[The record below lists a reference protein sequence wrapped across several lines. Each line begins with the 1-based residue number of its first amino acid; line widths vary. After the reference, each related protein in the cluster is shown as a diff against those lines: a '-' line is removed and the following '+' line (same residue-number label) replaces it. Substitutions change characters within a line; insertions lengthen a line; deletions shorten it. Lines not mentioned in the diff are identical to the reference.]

1 MTMTDKKKIYLDFE
15 RPIAEL
21 DEKIE
26 DLKSRV
32 ETEKLDLTAE
42 LSTLEKRLQK
52 LEREVYS
59 DMSRWQIYQVAG
71 HPQRPHTLDFIRL
84 MLTDFT
90 ELRGDRTFKDDPALV
105 SGFARLE
112 GQPLLVLGTQKG
124 RNTKENIHR
133 NFGMA
138 HPEGYRKAL
147 RVMKLAAKFKR
158 PVVCL
163 IDTPGAY
170 PGIGSEERSVSEAIA
185 RNLFEISRLPVPII
199 VVIIGE
205 GASGGALGIG
215 VGDRIL
221 MLENAWYSVINPQSC
236 SLILWRNRDKREEAA
251 EALKIT
257 APDLVPLGI
266 VDRIVPEPFGGAH
279 RDPVTAAGNLKRILL
294 DELRHLQGIRPDE
307 LVRERVDKFG
317 RMGVWDE

>member
-1 MTMTDKKKIYLDFE
+1 MTDKKKIYLDFE

>member
-1 MTMTDKKKIYLDFE
+1 MNGKKKIYLDFE
-15 RPIAEL
+15 RPIEEL
-21 DEKIE
+21 DKKIE
-26 DLKSRV
+26 DLKDRAESDNADVR
-32 ETEKLDLTAE
+32 AE

-52 LEREVYS
+52 AEKEIYT
-59 DMSRWQIYQVAG
+59 DMSRWQIYQLAG
-71 HPQRPHTLDFIRL
+71 HPQRPHTIDYIRL
-84 MLTDFT
+84 IFSDFM
-90 ELRGDRTFKDDPALV
+90 ELHGDRNYRDDPAVV
-105 SGFARLE
+105 SGFARLD
-112 GQPLLVLGTQKG
+112 GQPLLVVGTQKG
-124 RNTKENIHR
+124 RNTTENIHR

-158 PVVCL
+158 PVLCL

-185 RNLFEISRLPVPII
+185 RNLFEISRLPVPVI

-236 SLILWRNRDKREEAA
+236 SLILWRNRDKKEEAA

-257 APDLVPLGI
+257 AQDLVPLGI

-279 RDPVTAAGNLKRILL
+279 RDPEMASRNLKRILL
-294 DELRHLQGIRPDE
+294 DELGNLTRKGPEE

-317 RMGVWDE
+317 RMGVWEE

>member
-1 MTMTDKKKIYLDFE
+1 MKDKKKTYLDFE
-15 RPIAEL
+15 RPIAAL
-21 DEKIE
+21 DKKIE
-26 DLKSRV
+26 DLKTRA
-32 ETEKLDLTAE
+32 ETENIDMSAE

-52 LEREVYS
+52 VEKEIYS

-71 HPQRPHTLDFIRL
+71 HPQRPHTLDYIRL
-84 MLTDFT
+84 MLTDFM
-90 ELRGDRTFKDDPALV
+90 ELHGDRTYGDDPAVV
-105 SGFARLE
+105 SGFARLD
-112 GQPLLVLGTQKG
+112 GQPILVLGTQKG
-124 RNTKENIHR
+124 RNTRENIHR

-158 PVVCL
+158 PVLCL

-185 RNLFEISRLPVPII
+185 RNLLEIFRLPVPII

-257 APDLVPLGI
+257 APDLVPFGI

-279 RDPVTAAGNLKRILL
+279 RDPVTAGQNLKRILL
-294 DELRHLQGIRPDE
+294 DELQNLLRTRPDI

>member
-1 MTMTDKKKIYLDFE
+1 MKDKKKIYLDFE
-15 RPIAEL
+15 RPIAVL
-21 DEKIE
+21 DKKIE
-26 DLKSRV
+26 DLEIRAETENTDVSVELTTLKKRV
-32 ETEKLDLTAE
+32 EKV
-42 LSTLEKRLQK
+42 
-52 LEREVYS
+52 EREIYS

-71 HPQRPHTLDFIRL
+71 HPQRPHTMDYIRL
-84 MLTDFT
+84 MLTDFM
-90 ELRGDRTFKDDPALV
+90 ELHGDRTYRDDPAVV
-105 SGFARLE
+105 SGFARLD

-124 RNTKENIHR
+124 RNTRENIHR

-158 PVVCL
+158 PVLCL

-185 RNLFEISRLPVPII
+185 RNLFEMSRLPVPVI

-236 SLILWRNRDKREEAA
+236 SLILWRNRDKKEEAA
-251 EALKIT
+251 EALRIT

-279 RDPVTAAGNLKRILL
+279 RDHVTTSENLKRILL
-294 DELRHLQGIRPDE
+294 DELQNLTRRRPDE

>member
-1 MTMTDKKKIYLDFE
+1 MTGKRKIYLDFE

-21 DEKIE
+21 EEKIE
-26 DLKSRV
+26 DLKARAESENADV
-32 ETEKLDLTAE
+32 TAE

-52 LEREVYS
+52 AEREIYS
-59 DMSRWQIYQVAG
+59 NMSRWQIYQLAG
-71 HPQRPHTLDFIRL
+71 HPQRPHTIDYIRL
-84 MLTDFT
+84 IFSDFM
-90 ELRGDRTFKDDPALV
+90 ELHGDRNFRDDPAVV
-105 SGFARLE
+105 SGFARLD
-112 GQPLLVLGTQKG
+112 GQPLLVVGTQKG
-124 RNTKENIHR
+124 RNTTENIHR

-158 PVVCL
+158 PVLCL

-185 RNLFEISRLPVPII
+185 RNLFEISRLPVPVI

-236 SLILWRNRDKREEAA
+236 SLILWRNRDKKEEAA

-257 APDLVPLGI
+257 AQDLVPLGI

-279 RDPVTAAGNLKRILL
+279 RDPETASRNLKRILL
-294 DELRHLQGIRPDE
+294 DELGNLTRKRPEE

>member
-1 MTMTDKKKIYLDFE
+1 MNGKKKIYLDFE

-21 DEKIE
+21 DRKIE
-26 DLKSRV
+26 DLKAGAESDSADMR
-32 ETEKLDLTAE
+32 AE

-52 LEREVYS
+52 AEKEIYS
-59 DMSRWQIYQVAG
+59 DMSRWQIYQLAG
-71 HPQRPHTLDFIRL
+71 HPQRPHTIDYIRL
-84 MLTDFT
+84 IFSDFM
-90 ELRGDRTFKDDPALV
+90 ELHGDRNYRDDPAVV
-105 SGFARLE
+105 SGFARLD
-112 GQPLLVLGTQKG
+112 GQPILIVGTQKG
-124 RNTKENIHR
+124 RNTTENIHR

-158 PVVCL
+158 PVLCL

-185 RNLFEISRLPVPII
+185 RNLFEISRLPVPVI

-236 SLILWRNRDKREEAA
+236 SLILWRNRDKKEEAA

-257 APDLVPLGI
+257 ARDLVSLGI

-279 RDPVTAAGNLKRILL
+279 RDPKKASRNLKRILL
-294 DELRHLQGIRPDE
+294 DELGNLTRKRPEE

>member
-1 MTMTDKKKIYLDFE
+1 MTDKKKIYLDFE
-15 RPIAEL
+15 RPIAEM

-26 DLKSRV
+26 ALKNRV
-32 ETEKLDLTAE
+32 GNENLDVTAE

-52 LEREVYS
+52 LEKEVYS

-105 SGFARLE
+105 SGFARLD

-279 RDPVTAAGNLKRILL
+279 RDPGTAAGNLKRILL

-307 LVRERVDKFG
+307 LVREREDKFG

>member
-1 MTMTDKKKIYLDFE
+1 MNGKKKIYLDFE
-15 RPIAEL
+15 RPIAAL
-21 DEKIE
+21 DRKIE
-26 DLKSRV
+26 DL
-32 ETEKLDLTAE
+32 ETRAESENSDATAE
-42 LSTLEKRLQK
+42 LSNLKKRLQK
-52 LEREVYS
+52 VEREIYS

-71 HPQRPHTLDFIRL
+71 HPERPHTLDYIRL
-84 MLTDFT
+84 MLTDFM
-90 ELRGDRTFKDDPALV
+90 ELHGDRNYRDDPAV
-105 SGFARLE
+105 ICGFARLD
-112 GQPLLVLGTQKG
+112 GQPLLVVGTQKG
-124 RNTKENIHR
+124 RNTTENIHR

-147 RVMKLAAKFKR
+147 RVMRLAAKFNR
-158 PVVCL
+158 PVLCL

-185 RNLFEISRLPVPII
+185 RNLFEISRLPVPVI

-236 SLILWRNRDKREEAA
+236 SLILWRNRDKKEEAA

-257 APDLVPLGI
+257 AQDLVPLGI

-279 RDPVTAAGNLKRILL
+279 RDPETAGRNLKRILS
-294 DELRHLQGIRPDE
+294 DELQNLLRKQRGD

-317 RMGVWDE
+317 RMGVWEE

>member
-1 MTMTDKKKIYLDFE
+1 MNGKKKIYLDFE

-21 DEKIE
+21 DKKIE
-26 DLKSRV
+26 DLKARAESDDPDAR
-32 ETEKLDLTAE
+32 AE
-42 LSTLEKRLQK
+42 LSALEKRLRK
-52 LEREVYS
+52 VEREIYS
-59 DMSRWQIYQVAG
+59 DMSRWQIYQLAG
-71 HPQRPHTLDFIRL
+71 HPQRPHTIDYIRL
-84 MLTDFT
+84 IFSDFM
-90 ELRGDRTFKDDPALV
+90 ELHGDRNYRDDPAVV
-105 SGFARLE
+105 SGFARLDGE
-112 GQPLLVLGTQKG
+112 PLLVVGTQKG
-124 RNTKENIHR
+124 RNTTENIHR

-158 PVVCL
+158 PVLCL

-185 RNLFEISRLPVPII
+185 RNLFEISRLPVPVI

-236 SLILWRNRDKREEAA
+236 SLILWRNRDKKEEAA

-257 APDLVPLGI
+257 ARDLVPLGI

-279 RDPVTAAGNLKRILL
+279 RDPETASRNLKRILL
-294 DELRHLQGIRPDE
+294 DELGELTRKRPDE

>member
-1 MTMTDKKKIYLDFE
+1 MTDKKRIYLDFE

-26 DLKSRV
+26 DLKNRT

-42 LSTLEKRLQK
+42 LTILEKRLQK
-52 LEREVYS
+52 LEKEVYS

-185 RNLFEISRLPVPII
+185 RNLFEISRLPVPIV

-257 APDLVPLGI
+257 APDLLPLGI

-279 RDPVTAAGNLKRILL
+279 RDAVTAAGNLKRILL
-294 DELRHLQGIRPDE
+294 DELQHLQGMRPDE

>member
-1 MTMTDKKKIYLDFE
+1 MNSKKKIYLDFE

-21 DEKIE
+21 DKKIE
-26 DLKSRV
+26 DLKARAESDNADVR
-32 ETEKLDLTAE
+32 AE

-52 LEREVYS
+52 AEREIYT
-59 DMSRWQIYQVAG
+59 DLSRWQIYQLAG
-71 HPQRPHTLDFIRL
+71 HPQRPHTIDYIRL
-84 MLTDFT
+84 VFSDFM
-90 ELRGDRTFKDDPALV
+90 ELHGDRNYRDDPAVV
-105 SGFARLE
+105 SGFARLD
-112 GQPLLVLGTQKG
+112 GQPILVVGTQKG
-124 RNTKENIHR
+124 RNTTENIHR

-158 PVVCL
+158 PVLCL

-185 RNLFEISRLPVPII
+185 RNLFEISRLPVPVI

-236 SLILWRNRDKREEAA
+236 SLILWRNRDKKEEAA

-257 APDLVPLGI
+257 ARDLVPLGI

-279 RDPVTAAGNLKRILL
+279 RDPETASRNLKRILL
-294 DELRHLQGIRPDE
+294 DELGNLTRKRPEE

>member
-1 MTMTDKKKIYLDFE
+1 MKDKKKIYLDFE
-15 RPIAEL
+15 RPIAAL
-21 DEKIE
+21 DKKIE
-26 DLKSRV
+26 DLKTRS
-32 ETEKLDLTAE
+32 ETENINMSTE
-42 LSTLEKRLQK
+42 LSTLEKRIQG
-52 LEREVYS
+52 LEKEIYS
-59 DMSRWQIYQVAG
+59 EMSRWQIYQVAG
-71 HPQRPHTLDFIRL
+71 HPQRPHTLDYIQL
-84 MLTDFT
+84 MLTDFM
-90 ELRGDRTFKDDPALV
+90 ELHGDRTYRDDPALV
-105 SGFARLE
+105 SGFARLD
-112 GQPLLVLGTQKG
+112 GQPILVLGTQKG

-147 RVMKLAAKFKR
+147 RVMKLAAKFNR
-158 PVVCL
+158 PVLCL

-279 RDPVTAAGNLKRILL
+279 RDPVTAGQNLKRILL
-294 DELRHLQGIRPDE
+294 DELQNFLHTRPDE
-307 LVRERVDKFG
+307 LVRERVEKFG

>member
-1 MTMTDKKKIYLDFE
+1 MKDKKKIYLDFE
-15 RPIAEL
+15 RPIAAL
-21 DEKIE
+21 DKKIE
-26 DLKSRV
+26 DLKTRA
-32 ETEKLDLTAE
+32 ETENINMSTE
-42 LSTLEKRLQK
+42 LSTLEKRLQR
-52 LEREVYS
+52 LETEIYT

-71 HPQRPHTLDFIRL
+71 HPQRPHTLDYIQL
-84 MLTDFT
+84 MLTDFI
-90 ELRGDRTFKDDPALV
+90 ELHGDRTYRDDPALV
-105 SGFARLE
+105 SGFARLDR
-112 GQPLLVLGTQKG
+112 QPILVLGTQKG

-147 RVMKLAAKFKR
+147 RVMKLAAKFNR
-158 PVVCL
+158 PVLCL

-185 RNLFEISRLPVPII
+185 RNLFEIFRLPVPII

-279 RDPVTAAGNLKRILL
+279 RDPETAGQNLKRILQ
-294 DELRHLQGIRPDE
+294 DELQNLRRIRPDD
-307 LVRERVDKFG
+307 LVRERVEKFG

>member
-1 MTMTDKKKIYLDFE
+1 MKDKKKIYLDFE
-15 RPIAEL
+15 RPIAAL
-21 DEKIE
+21 DKKIE
-26 DLKSRV
+26 DLKTRA
-32 ETEKLDLTAE
+32 ETENINMSTE
-42 LSTLEKRLQK
+42 LSTLEKRLQR
-52 LEREVYS
+52 LETEIYS

-71 HPQRPHTLDFIRL
+71 HPQRPHTLDYIQL
-84 MLTDFT
+84 MLTDFI
-90 ELRGDRTFKDDPALV
+90 ELHGDRTYRDDPALV
-105 SGFARLE
+105 GGFARLDR
-112 GQPLLVLGTQKG
+112 QPILVLGTQKG

-147 RVMKLAAKFKR
+147 RVMKLAAKFNR
-158 PVVCL
+158 PVLCL

-185 RNLFEISRLPVPII
+185 RNLFEIFRLPVPII

-279 RDPVTAAGNLKRILL
+279 RDPVTAGQDLKRILL
-294 DELRHLQGIRPDE
+294 DELQNLMRIRPDD
-307 LVRERVDKFG
+307 LVRERVEKFG

>member
-1 MTMTDKKKIYLDFE
+1 MKDKKKIYLDFE

-21 DEKIE
+21 DKKIE
-26 DLKSRV
+26 DLKTRA
-32 ETEKLDLTAE
+32 ETENINMSTE
-42 LSTLEKRLQK
+42 LSTLEKRLQR
-52 LEREVYS
+52 LETEIYS

-71 HPQRPHTLDFIRL
+71 HPQRPHTLDYIQL
-84 MLTDFT
+84 MLTDFI
-90 ELRGDRTFKDDPALV
+90 ELHGDRTYRDDPALV
-105 SGFARLE
+105 GGFARLDR
-112 GQPLLVLGTQKG
+112 QPILVLGTQKG

-147 RVMKLAAKFKR
+147 RVMKLAAKFNR
-158 PVVCL
+158 PVLCL

-185 RNLFEISRLPVPII
+185 RNLFEIFRLPVPII

-279 RDPVTAAGNLKRILL
+279 RDPVTAGQDLKRILL
-294 DELRHLQGIRPDE
+294 DELQNLMRIRPDD
-307 LVRERVDKFG
+307 LVRERVEKFG

>member
-52 LEREVYS
+52 LEKEVYS

>member
-307 LVRERVDKFG
+307 LVRERMDKFG

>member
-1 MTMTDKKKIYLDFE
+1 MNSKKKIYLDFE

-21 DEKIE
+21 DKKIE
-26 DLKSRV
+26 DLKARAESDNADVR
-32 ETEKLDLTAE
+32 AE

-52 LEREVYS
+52 AEREIYT
-59 DMSRWQIYQVAG
+59 DLSRWQIYQLAG
-71 HPQRPHTLDFIRL
+71 HPQRPHTIDYIRL
-84 MLTDFT
+84 VFSDFM
-90 ELRGDRTFKDDPALV
+90 ELHGDRNYRDDPAVV
-105 SGFARLE
+105 SGFARLD
-112 GQPLLVLGTQKG
+112 GQPILVVGTQKG
-124 RNTKENIHR
+124 RNTTENIHR

-158 PVVCL
+158 PVLCL

-185 RNLFEISRLPVPII
+185 RNLFEISRLPVPVI
-199 VVIIGE
+199 VVIIGD

-236 SLILWRNRDKREEAA
+236 SLILWRNRDKKEEAA

-257 APDLVPLGI
+257 ARDLVPLGI

-279 RDPVTAAGNLKRILL
+279 RDPETASRNLKRILL
-294 DELRHLQGIRPDE
+294 DELGNLTRKRPEE